1 MDILFVVPYPELEP
15 VVQEVYKEYPE
26 KDKVT
31 VEFKVMTVDM
41 VRQYKMEREYDVLV
55 GRNFT
60 LEELKRQYPTKPV
73 INIPITGYD
82 IVQALC
88 EAKKMYHC
96 RKVGIVGRFFHMYQY
111 EHMEEI
117 TGVETS
123 YHPVDQGHDLEC
135 CVAEAVSQGCDCI
148 IGGYSTYLYLKNGPI
163 PVVTI
168 KVSRET
174 IFNVLEEVVH
184 IAEEVKK
191 EKEKSE
197 LFRIITQI
205 SNAGIFYVN
214 DKGQIEIANREARPL
229 FPTVPTLRGGGY
241 NMRQIAPFM
250 QQEAECCFESGESI
264 VDRVYLREG
273 NSLSTDFLPV
283 KIGNSMPGLV
293 VSFMNASRI
302 QQMESQIRRQM
313 SDKGLAARYTF
324 RDIVHKSDIM
334 DKTIEN
340 AGRYAGVS
348 SNVLLVGETGTGKE
362 LFAQSIHNASKRA
375 GNAFVA
381 VNCAALPESLLESEL
396 FGYVEGAF
404 TGSKKGGKMGLFEMA
419 HKGTLFLDE
428 IAEIPLTFQ
437 SKLLRVLQEREV
449 RRVGGNSVISV
460 DVRIIAATNK
470 NLQRQVSEGKFRQDL
485 LYRLNVLR
493 LYIPPLRK
501 RSEDIPLLFHYYLQ
515 YYSNQFGYEMPILS
529 EGAEELIKQY
539 AFTGNIREL
548 RNIAERLSVVHSGYM
563 ITEEEMAGALGQDDI
578 EITEYTERPAATGP
592 SYRMYAEG
600 KREQE
605 KQYIQRLLSEYGYNR
620 SETAKAMGID
630 RSTLWRKMKKY
641 GLQ

>member
-1 MDILFVVPYPELEP
+1 MRGGHNILNITAMYAGPADCRTCVIYGAADVITINRGGCTRLDILFVVPYPELEP
-15 VVQEVYKEYPE
+15 VVQEVYRDYPE
-26 KDKVT
+26 KDRVT

-174 IFNVLEEVVH
+174 IFNVLEEAVH

-214 DKGQIEIANREARPL
+214 DKGQIEIANREARKL
-229 FPTVPTLRGGGY
+229 FPNVQTLLGGG
-241 NMRQIAPFM
+241 
-250 QQEAECCFESGESI
+250 
-264 VDRVYLREG
+264 
-273 NSLSTDFLPV
+273 LSKANCSV
-283 KIGNSMPGLV
+283 
-293 VSFMNASRI
+293 
-302 QQMESQIRRQM
+302 
-313 SDKGLAARYTF
+313 
-324 RDIVHKSDIM
+324 
-334 DKTIEN
+334 
-340 AGRYAGVS
+340 YAG
-348 SNVLLVGETGTGKE
+348 
-362 LFAQSIHNASKRA
+362 
-375 GNAFVA
+375 
-381 VNCAALPESLLESEL
+381 
-396 FGYVEGAF
+396 
-404 TGSKKGGKMGLFEMA
+404 GS
-419 HKGTLFLDE
+419 GTLF
-428 IAEIPLTFQ
+428 
-437 SKLLRVLQEREV
+437 
-449 RRVGGNSVISV
+449 
-460 DVRIIAATNK
+460 
-470 NLQRQVSEGKFRQDL
+470 
-485 LYRLNVLR
+485 
-493 LYIPPLRK
+493 
-501 RSEDIPLLFHYYLQ
+501 
-515 YYSNQFGYEMPILS
+515 
-529 EGAEELIKQY
+529 
-539 AFTGNIREL
+539 
-548 RNIAERLSVVHSGYM
+548 
-563 ITEEEMAGALGQDDI
+563 
-578 EITEYTERPAATGP
+578 
-592 SYRMYAEG
+592 
-600 KREQE
+600 
-605 KQYIQRLLSEYGYNR
+605 
-620 SETAKAMGID
+620 
-630 RSTLWRKMKKY
+630 
-641 GLQ
+641 

>member
-1 MDILFVVPYPELEP
+1 M
-15 VVQEVYKEYPE
+15 QE
-26 KDKVT
+26 
-31 VEFKVMTVDM
+31 
-41 VRQYKMEREYDVLV
+41 
-55 GRNFT
+55 
-60 LEELKRQYPTKPV
+60 
-73 INIPITGYD
+73 
-82 IVQALC
+82 
-88 EAKKMYHC
+88 
-96 RKVGIVGRFFHMYQY
+96 
-111 EHMEEI
+111 
-117 TGVETS
+117 
-123 YHPVDQGHDLEC
+123 
-135 CVAEAVSQGCDCI
+135 
-148 IGGYSTYLYLKNGPI
+148 
-163 PVVTI
+163 
-168 KVSRET
+168 
-174 IFNVLEEVVH
+174 
-184 IAEEVKK
+184 
-191 EKEKSE
+191 
-197 LFRIITQI
+197 
-205 SNAGIFYVN
+205 
-214 DKGQIEIANREARPL
+214 
-229 FPTVPTLRGGGY
+229 
-241 NMRQIAPFM
+241 
-250 QQEAECCFESGESI
+250 EAERCFESGESI

-375 GNAFVA
+375 GNTFVA

-529 EGAEELIKQY
+529 EGAEALIKQY

-563 ITEEEMAGALGQDDI
+563 ITEEEMAAALGQDDI
-578 EITEYTERPAATGP
+578 EIAECTERTAATGP
-592 SYRMYAEG
+592 SYMMYAEG

>member
-15 VVQEVYKEYPE
+15 VVQEVYRDYPE

-82 IVQALC
+82 IVQALY

-117 TGVETS
+117 TGVKTS
-123 YHPVDQGHDLEC
+123 YHPVDQGHDLEY

-148 IGGYSTYLYLKNGPI
+148 IGGYSAYLYLKNSRTDL

-174 IFNVLEEVVH
+174 IFNVLEEAVH

-214 DKGQIEIANREARPL
+214 DKGQIEIANREARKL
-229 FPTVPTLRGGGY
+229 FPNVQTLFGWGGGAY
-241 NMRQIAPFM
+241 LRQIAPFM
-250 QQEAECCFESGESI
+250 QEEAERCFESGERI
-264 VDRVYLREG
+264 ADRVYLREG
-273 NSLSTDFLPV
+273 TSLSTDFLPV

-302 QQMESQIRRQM
+302 QQMENQIRRQM

-324 RDIVHKSDIM
+324 QDIVHKSDIM
-334 DKTIEN
+334 DRTIEN

-419 HKGTLFLDE
+419 H
-428 IAEIPLTFQ
+428 
-437 SKLLRVLQEREV
+437 
-449 RRVGGNSVISV
+449 
-460 DVRIIAATNK
+460 
-470 NLQRQVSEGKFRQDL
+470 
-485 LYRLNVLR
+485 
-493 LYIPPLRK
+493 
-501 RSEDIPLLFHYYLQ
+501 
-515 YYSNQFGYEMPILS
+515 
-529 EGAEELIKQY
+529 
-539 AFTGNIREL
+539 
-548 RNIAERLSVVHSGYM
+548 
-563 ITEEEMAGALGQDDI
+563 
-578 EITEYTERPAATGP
+578 
-592 SYRMYAEG
+592 
-600 KREQE
+600 
-605 KQYIQRLLSEYGYNR
+605 
-620 SETAKAMGID
+620 
-630 RSTLWRKMKKY
+630 
-641 GLQ
+641 

>member
-15 VVQEVYKEYPE
+15 VVQEVYRDYPE

-60 LEELKRQYPTKPV
+60 FEELKRQYPTKPV

-82 IVQALC
+82 IVQALY

-117 TGVETS
+117 TGVKTS
-123 YHPVDQGHDLEC
+123 YHPVDQGHDLEY

-148 IGGYSTYLYLKNGPI
+148 IGGYSAYLYLKNSRTDL

-174 IFNVLEEVVH
+174 IFNVLEEAVH

-214 DKGQIEIANREARPL
+214 DKGQIEIANREARKL
-229 FPTVPTLRGGGY
+229 FPNVQTLLGGGGLSKANCSVY
-241 NMRQIAPFM
+241 AGG
-250 QQEAECCFESGESI
+250 SGT
-264 VDRVYLREG
+264 
-273 NSLSTDFLPV
+273 SLSTDFLPV

-302 QQMESQIRRQM
+302 QQMENQIRRQM

-324 RDIVHKSDIM
+324 QDIVHKSDIM
-334 DKTIEN
+334 DRTIEN

-348 SNVLLVGETGTGKE
+348 SNVLLVGESGTGKE

-529 EGAEELIKQY
+529 AGAEEIIKQY

-548 RNIAERLSVVHSGYM
+548 RNIAERLSVVHSGFM
-563 ITEEEMAGALGQDDI
+563 ITEEEMAAALGQDDI
-578 EITEYTERPAATGP
+578 EITEYSERTMTTGP
-592 SYRMYAEG
+592 SYMMYAEG

-605 KQYIQRLLSEYGYNR
+605 KQYIQRLLSEHGYNR
-620 SETAKAMGID
+620 SETARAMGID